1 MKHPAEMTAMELLD
15 NFQELSIAH
24 AKLAQ
29 ARNKPIPGVS
39 QEELEEAASTYQVAI
54 NVIRAELLRKL
65 QQKES
70 SPMRTKEIP
79 IEIEI
84 INTHH
89 LKNKKVGEY
98 IGRGSPLG
106 NPYSHLEG
114 TTALYKVATREEA
127 IEQYRIWLQKQIEQP
142 NFKVIEELDRL
153 AYKAISEG
161 SLKLRCYCA
170 PAPCHGDVIKE
181 FLEKAIER
189 FYREE
194 LRG

>member
-1 MKHPAEMTAMELLD
+1 MKNPAEMTAMELLD

-24 AKLAQ
+24 AKLVQ

-54 NVIRAELLRKL
+54 NVIRAELLRRL
-65 QQKES
+65 RQKES

-79 IEIEI
+79 IEI

-127 IEQYRIWLQKQIEQP
+127 IKQYRIWLQKQIEQP

>member
-1 MKHPAEMTAMELLD
+1 
-15 NFQELSIAH
+15 
-24 AKLAQ
+24 
-29 ARNKPIPGVS
+29 
-39 QEELEEAASTYQVAI
+39 
-54 NVIRAELLRKL
+54 
-65 QQKES
+65 
-70 SPMRTKEIP
+70 MRTKKIP
-79 IEIEI
+79 TIEIEV

-89 LKNKKVGEY
+89 LKDKKMGEY

-127 IEQYRIWLQKQIEQP
+127 IKQYRIWLQKQIEQP

-170 PAPCHGDVIKE
+170 PSPCHGDVIKE
-181 FLEKAIER
+181 YLEDAIER
-189 FYREE
+189 FYKEE

>member
-1 MKHPAEMTAMELLD
+1 MKHPSEMTPMELLD
-15 NFQELSIAH
+15 TLQELSIDH
-24 AKLAQ
+24 AKLVQ
-29 ARNKPIPGVS
+29 AKSKSIPGVS
-39 QEELEEAASTYQVAI
+39 LKELEETTSTYQVAI
-54 NVIRAELLRKL
+54 NVIRAELLRRLYKG
-65 QQKES
+65 ES
-70 SPMRTKEIP
+70 SSMRTKEIQ
-79 IEIEI
+79 IEI

-106 NPYSHLEG
+106 NPYSHLEN

-127 IEQYRIWLQKQIEQP
+127 IEKYRIWLREQIKKP

-153 AYKAISEG
+153 LYKAISEG
-161 SLKLRCYCA
+161 NLKLRCFCA

-181 FLEKAIER
+181 YLEKAIER
-189 FYREE
+189 FYHEE